1 MLDDEAIDLFKQRDV
16 YLVRPYRRPPAF
28 SSTPRRG
35 MPAFVREKAAHVN
48 EALLRNIKRAFDAA
62 SRSRRFGRGHAFQP
76 ARGLRLR
83 SRVDAHPRRHDA
95 TSGAARRT
103 NVAAELL
110 GLHRGILDAGEPAD
124 LLLLETDAG
133 KDPRAFR
140 NVAAVV
146 KDGALVGR

>member
-1 MLDDEAIDLFKQRDV
+1 
-16 YLVRPYRRPPAF
+16 
-28 SSTPRRG
+28 
-35 MPAFVREKAAHVN
+35 
-48 EALLRNIKRAFDAA
+48 
-62 SRSRRFGRGHAFQP
+62 
-76 ARGLRLR
+76 
-83 SRVDAHPRRHDA
+83 
-95 TSGAARRT
+95 
-103 NVAAELL
+103 VAAELL